1 MVLSPN
7 DEEVANYS
15 KNHAQFKTTVHKS
28 YNLFET
34 RKMVE
39 IDTLFQ
45 TKTAKKNIP
54 FVAAH
59 TYIAYIRNYHYASET
74 NKVQDTRAN
83 FKTTNLEIIAVAVCG
98 LAISRLIGLLLAKQ

>member
-45 TKTAKKNIP
+45 TKTAKKTYPLSRHIP
-54 FVAAH
+54 
-59 TYIAYIRNYHYASET
+59 I
-74 NKVQDTRAN
+74 
-83 FKTTNLEIIAVAVCG
+83 
-98 LAISRLIGLLLAKQ
+98 